1 MKDVMGT
8 VSEIICLVK
17 YSPKRENLLGSIKDL
32 LFFESQH
39 ADNETDPT
47 PALDKLSATRWTVR
61 GNAYQKIQSN
71 FDPLMKL
78 WDVSL
83 AAGKLDSD
91 VKSRIIGVKSQMT
104 EFQFFYGLN
113 FSQRLFLISD
123 NLSKAL
129 QKESMSALSG
139 LELAR
144 LTIET
149 LKNMRTEENAKL
161 FFDTVLKKSRDHS
174 FIDEPKL
181 PRKRKRPN
189 YRSIVDH
196 M

>member
-1 MKDVMGT
+1 MQLPIQDLRAQAYDGASNMFGKKSGVSAKISAEQPKALATHCLGHSLNLGIKTTMADSKLMKDVMGT

-39 ADNETDPT
+39 ADNKTDPA

-104 EFQFFYGLN
+104 EFQF
-113 FSQRLFLISD
+113 
-123 NLSKAL
+123 
-129 QKESMSALSG
+129 SMA
-139 LELAR
+139 
-144 LTIET
+144 
-149 LKNMRTEENAKL
+149 
-161 FFDTVLKKSRDHS
+161 
-174 FIDEPKL
+174 
-181 PRKRKRPN
+181 
-189 YRSIVDH
+189 
-196 M
+196 